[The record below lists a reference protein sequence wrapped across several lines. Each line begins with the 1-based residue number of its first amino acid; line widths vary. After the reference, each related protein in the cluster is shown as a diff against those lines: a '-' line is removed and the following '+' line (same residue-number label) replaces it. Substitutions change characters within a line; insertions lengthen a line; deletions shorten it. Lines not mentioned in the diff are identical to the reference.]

1 MRPSNRKAA
10 AFQRPPKFN
19 FLKERTK
26 KPGVIFFTSGSADFL
41 KPETG
46 NRRYWPLGSTP
57 DEARREI
64 EELKSKLKTMI
75 SGEPK

>member
-1 MRPSNRKAA
+1 MPSSRSKAT

-19 FLKERTK
+19 FLTERAK
-26 KPGVIFFTSGSADFL
+26 KPVVIFFTSGSVDYL

-57 DEARREI
+57 DEARRQI
-64 EELKSKLKTMI
+64 EEQKAKLKTMI
-75 SGEPK
+75 SGAPK